1 MRRLFVLIAALALLA
16 GNVAAVTAQDA
27 TPGAMGPSKLSQ
39 LGLPTLNIALTA
51 EGIQAPAEIAAG
63 EVLLVLDNQKDA
75 PDGVSIVKLPEGT
88 SIEDAMMLFG
98 PPPAP
103 EGTPGADMEAS
114 PAGEEEM
121 GPPPP
126 LFYEMTWG
134 GGAFAMPGVPGEIV
148 VTLTPGQW
156 YIVGGPESGAMPV
169 SLTVTGDEAASPTA
183 GTEITADV
191 EVTADNENGHFY
203 FEIPENLAAGDQ
215 IWKVTNSGDQPHE
228 MFITKTPRRL
238 TLDEVNTLIT
248 LPEGELPPEGMPN
261 PAEFQDMGGIAPISG
276 DQTVYAEFNLE
287 PGAYVAICF
296 MPDKENGMPHAL
308 EGMVVVFEIPEEGQ
322 TVEPPA
328 SPAPMDHNMEMG
340 TPTS

>member
-1 MRRLFVLIAALALLA
+1 MRKLFVLIAALALLA
-16 GNVAAVTAQDA
+16 GNVAAVTAQEA
-27 TPGAMGPSKLSQ
+27 TPGATGPSQLSQ
-39 LGLPTLNIALTA
+39 LGLPTLNITLTA

-75 PDGVSIVKLPEGT
+75 PDGVSIIKLPEGT

-126 LFYEMTWG
+126 LFYDMTWG
-134 GGAFAMPGVPGEIV
+134 GGAFAMPGIPGEIV

-156 YIVGGPESGAMPV
+156 YVVGGPESGAMPV
-169 SLTVTGDEAASPTA
+169 PLTVTGDEVSPAAETA
-183 GTEITADV
+183 ITADV
-191 EVTADNENGHFY
+191 TVETKDLQFVMPDTLTAGN
-203 FEIPENLAAGDQ
+203 Q
-215 IWKVTNSGDQPHE
+215 IWKVTNSGKQPHE
-228 MFITKTPRRL
+228 MFLTKTPRRL
-238 TLDEVNTLIT
+238 TMDEVNTLLT
-248 LPEGELPPEGMPN
+248 LPEGELPPADMPN
-261 PAEFQDMGGIAPISG
+261 PAEFQDLGGIAPISG
-276 DQTVYAEFNLE
+276 GQTVYAEFNLE

-296 MPDKENGMPHAL
+296 MPDKETGMPHAL
-308 EGMVVVFEIPEEGQ
+308 MGMVVVFEIPEEGQ

>member
-16 GNVAAVTAQDA
+16 GNVAAVAAQDA
-27 TPGAMGPSKLSQ
+27 TPGAVGPSQLSQ
-39 LGLPTLNIALTA
+39 LGLPELQVTLTS

-63 EVLLVLDNQKDA
+63 EVLVVLDNQKDA
-75 PDGVSIVKLPEGT
+75 PDGVSIIKLPEGT
-88 SIEDAMMLFG
+88 SIEDAMMLLG

-103 EGTPGADMEAS
+103 EGTPGASAEAS
-114 PAGEEEM
+114 PAGEEQM

-134 GGAFAMPGVPGEIV
+134 GGAFALPGIPGEIV

-169 SLTVTGDEAASPTA
+169 PLTVTGEAATPAAESA
-183 GTEITADV
+183 ITADV
-191 EVTADNENGHFY
+191 TVELHDLQFVMPDTLTAGN
-203 FEIPENLAAGDQ
+203 Q
-215 IWKVTNSGDQPHE
+215 IWKVTNTGEQPHE

-238 TLDEVNTLIT
+238 TLDEVETLLT
-248 LPEGELPPEGMPN
+248 LPEGQLPPEGMPN
-261 PAEFQDMGGIAPISG
+261 PAEFQDLGGIAPISG

-287 PGAYVAICF
+287 PGAYVAVCF
-296 MPDKENGMPHAL
+296 MPDKETGMPHAL
-308 EGMVVVFEIPEEGQ
+308 MGMVVVFEIPAEGQ
-322 TVEPPA
+322 TVEPTA
-328 SPAPMDHNMEMG
+328 SPVPMEHPMEMG